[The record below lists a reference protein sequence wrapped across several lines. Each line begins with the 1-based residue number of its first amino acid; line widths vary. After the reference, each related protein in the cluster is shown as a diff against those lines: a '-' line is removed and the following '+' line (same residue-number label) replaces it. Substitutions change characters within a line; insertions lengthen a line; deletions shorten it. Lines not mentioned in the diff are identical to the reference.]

1 VTERTIG
8 PDGIDEPV
16 RRSYKFE
23 SERMQISREWHEF
36 DGTDIPAHIE
46 ILPPSEIR
54 KALEFKKRRD
64 RPVSETSGNDDSLL
78 DSDNHNNL
86 T

>member
-1 VTERTIG
+1 MTERTIG

-23 SERMQISREWHEF
+23 SERMQISREWHNITGCDMPDHVER
-36 DGTDIPAHIE
+36 GTIAE
-46 ILPPSEIR
+46 QR
-54 KALEFKKRRD
+54 AALEFVRRKYQ
-64 RPVSETSGNDDSLL
+64 PVTETSGNDDSLRFE
-78 DSDNHNNL
+78 DNHNNL

>member
-1 VTERTIG
+1 MTERTIG

-16 RRSYKFE
+16 RRSYKFA
-23 SERMQISREWHEF
+23 SERMQISREWHNIT
-36 DGTDIPAHIE
+36 GTDIPDRIE
-46 ILPPSEIR
+46 ILPIAEQR
-54 KALEFKKRRD
+54 AALEFQRRKYQ
-64 RPVSETSGNDDSLL
+64 PVTETSGNDDSLL